1 MASSDLRKTIDQW
14 LEWDQCRKTRAEIE
28 ALDQAGD
35 WKKLNELLLTRLAFG
50 TAGLRGKMRAGFNGM
65 NDLVI
70 AQTAQG
76 LSTYMAEQFSDND
89 RKIGGIV
96 FGYDGRH
103 NSKRFAEL
111 SANIFIRAG
120 FKVYLY
126 RRLVATPLVPYTI
139 RHFNCLGGVMV
150 TASHNP
156 KDDNGYKVYWNNGA
170 QIITPHDKNIQ
181 KTILSNLVP
190 REGTWDTANLYEHE
204 LLMDPKEAIVDYVY
218 KLRATVPQAVID
230 VNSQSNLRLVYSA
243 MHGVGYPFIND
254 TFAAIKLKPVIAV
267 EEQRD
272 ADPEFPTVVF
282 PNPEEGKS
290 ALELSIKKAD
300 STGCTIILANDPD
313 ADRLALAT
321 KNTNTGKWKVY
332 SGNEIGALLGWW
344 AIHLYQQSNS
354 EASLSNCY
362 MLAST
367 VSSKILKAFAQK
379 HGFHFIETLTGFKWM
394 GNESDELMKNGKTV
408 LFAFEEA
415 IGFMF
420 STNVLDKD
428 GVSAAC
434 HLASMAC
441 YLEAKEK
448 ITFDEKL
455 ENIYKEY
462 GFHYNISSYYF
473 CYEPPVIKK
482 IFEHLRNF
490 KGEPKTYPF
499 SILDGKYK
507 IKHIRD
513 LTNGVD
519 TSQPNGKAILPVS
532 ASSQMITFTFEN
544 GLVITLRTSGTEP
557 KIKYYAEM
565 CAQPDQRDFD
575 VLINTTNEMVSA
587 IVQEFLQPN
596 DNNLT
601 PKAD

>member
-1 MASSDLRKTIDQW
+1 
-14 LEWDQCRKTRAEIE
+14 
-28 ALDQAGD
+28 
-35 WKKLNELLLTRLAFG
+35 
-50 TAGLRGKMRAGFNGM
+50 MRAGFNGM

-76 LSTYMAEQFSDND
+76 LSKYMAELFSENE
-89 RKIGGIV
+89 RKNRGIV

-111 SANIFIRAG
+111 SANVFLRAG
-120 FKVYLY
+120 YKVYLY
-126 RRLVATPLVPYTI
+126 KRLVATPLIPYTI

-156 KDDNGYKVYWNNGA
+156 KDDNGYKVYWSNGA
-170 QIITPHDKNIQ
+170 QIIAPHDKNIQ
-181 KTILSNLVP
+181 KAIIANLEP
-190 REGTWDTANLYEHE
+190 WAGTWDTEKLYESE
-204 LLMDPKEAIVDYVY
+204 LLIDPKEAITVYVDKVCE
-218 KLRATVPQAVID
+218 TVPLSIIEI
-230 VNSQSNLRLVYSA
+230 NSKSDLRLVYSA
-243 MHGVGYPFIND
+243 MHGVGYPFIQD
-254 TFAAIKLKPVIAV
+254 SFEAIKLQPVIAV
-267 EEQRD
+267 EEQKD

-300 STGCTIILANDPD
+300 SSGCSIILANDPD

-321 KNTNTGKWKVY
+321 KNANSGKWKVY
-332 SGNEIGALLGWW
+332 TGNEIGALLGWW
-344 AIHLYQQSNS
+344 AIHLYKQTHP
-354 EASLSNCY
+354 EGDLSNCY

-367 VSSKILKAFAQK
+367 VSSKILRAFAEK
-379 HGFHFIETLTGFKWM
+379 EGLHFIETLTGFKWM
-394 GNESDELMKNGKTV
+394 GNEAVKLMSNGKTV

-428 GVSAAC
+428 GISAAC

-441 YLEAKEK
+441 YLQAKEH
-448 ITFDEKL
+448 ISLDEKL
-455 ENIYKEY
+455 QKIYEEY
-462 GFHYNISSYYF
+462 GLHYTITSYYF
-473 CYEPPVIKK
+473 CYEAPVIKK
-482 IFEHLRNF
+482 IFERLRNF
-490 KGEPKTYPF
+490 KGEDKTYPVG
-499 SILDGKYK
+499 ILDGKFK

-519 TSQPNGKAILPVS
+519 TAQPDGKAILPVS

-565 CAQPDQRDFD
+565 CAKPGQTDFD
-575 VLINTTNEMVSA
+575 GLINTTNEMVTA
-587 IVQEFLQPN
+587 IVQEYLQPKE
-596 DNNLT
+596 NNLT
-601 PKAD
+601 AKSD